1 MSAIGFLSPQPV
13 CWCASA
19 ARPGQVC
26 QRNNR
31 RHTPTYAST
40 RPKVRASADS
50 SGSGAAGGKLA
61 ESAGAGPVSFRIT
74 RASSD
79 ADREAAFALW
89 RPFRWT
95 RDDADDAHGT
105 EYVLVR
111 LEDSS
116 TVIGAG
122 RLQRVG
128 VNVELSRLCVVPAYQ
143 GQGIGRKLVH
153 FLMKEA
159 APIDGA
165 VYTEATRQEL
175 GFFSLLGFEAQ
186 GATYVNA
193 ATGHMQRHM
202 VYSAPVCA
210 PSSECVGLHHTAIR
224 VSDIERSL
232 AWYGPVGFIVTEK
245 FFTPAG
251 ERACF
256 VEGLGVRIELVESST
271 GSGLSGVQDWPGFLV
286 FDVTRGCSDL
296 ESFLAHLRKRNGGML
311 TVAGQPAH
319 QVIGSK
325 LLSVV
330 TVEDPDG
337 LPIEFIR
344 REGHVSQSLLRRVDW

>member
-1 MSAIGFLSPQPV
+1 MPTLGFLTPQQLWVGPTGARHHQVFRHSERVIAPTPV
-13 CWCASA
+13 ASWRRVVASA
-19 ARPGQVC
+19 GG
-26 QRNNR
+26 
-31 RHTPTYAST
+31 T
-40 RPKVRASADS
+40 D
-50 SGSGAAGGKLA
+50 SGAALVDP
-61 ESAGAGPVSFRIT
+61 AGLPRLRIA
-74 RASSD
+74 RGSSE
-79 ADREAAFALW
+79 ADREAVLALW
-89 RPFRWT
+89 KSFRWE

-105 EYVLVR
+105 EYVLAR
-111 LEDSS
+111 LDGDGRL
-116 TVIGAG
+116 VGAG

-128 VNVELSRLCVVPAYQ
+128 VNVELSRLCVVEPYQ
-143 GQGIGRKLVH
+143 GQGVGRKLVH
-153 FLMKEA
+153 RLMQEA
-159 APIDGA
+159 APIEGA
-165 VYTEATRQEL
+165 IYTEATREEL

-186 GATYVNA
+186 GSTYVNEV
-193 ATGHMQRHM
+193 TGDVQRHM

-232 AWYGPVGFIVTEK
+232 AWYGIVGFTVYEK
-245 FFTPAG
+245 FFTPSG

-286 FDVTRGCSDL
+286 FDVTKGCSDL
-296 ESFLAHLRKRNGGML
+296 ESFLAHLRKRNGGYL
-311 TVAGQPAH
+311 SVTGEPAH
-319 QVIGSK
+319 QVIGSR
-325 LLSVV
+325 LMSVV